1 MVIRIKKLY
10 IVIFLVILLGI
21 FGGIFY
27 FTRVSKINLGK
38 NLNNKSTFYKEV
50 ISENKELISDEELEK
65 SAFSIVEK
73 LDLDLGEPI
82 DIANE
87 KSTFG
92 NGYNYDLIF
101 SRGNIQLN
109 ENTGELVSIA
119 VEANVSEE
127 DAVLTEEELI
137 NKASEYYNI
146 LGCPSSYEIRKSENL
161 GDDYYNVVWEK
172 QYDSNLYSKYESV
185 NMVLNK
191 KDGTISKITINNLPN
206 VVDKNKN
213 IIEKKEA
220 EKSISSF
227 NELKGFNYSGEME
240 KQIVVPNTNY
250 ISDDYESANYATT
263 AWVARLKNDAGEEA
277 FVYIDGVDGKIIGG
291 N

>member
-10 IVIFLVILLGI
+10 IVIFLLILLGV
-21 FGGIFY
+21 GGAIFY
-27 FTRVSKINLGK
+27 FTRGNKINFGR

-50 ISENKELISDEELEK
+50 VSENVEQISDEELEK

-82 DIANE
+82 DIANK

-101 SRGNIQLN
+101 SRGNVQLN

-119 VEANVSEE
+119 VETTVKDG

-137 NKASEYYNI
+137 NKACEYYNI
-146 LGCPSSYEIRKSENL
+146 LDCPSSYEIRKNESL

-172 QYDSNLYSKYESV
+172 QYDGDLYSKYESV

-206 VVDKNKN
+206 VADKDKE

-227 NELKGFNYSGEME
+227 KELKGFNYSGEME

-250 ISDDYESANYATT
+250 ISDDYESASYATT
-263 AWVARLKNDAGEEA
+263 AWVAKLKNDAGEEA
-277 FVYIDGVDGKIIGG
+277 FVYIDGLNGEIIGG